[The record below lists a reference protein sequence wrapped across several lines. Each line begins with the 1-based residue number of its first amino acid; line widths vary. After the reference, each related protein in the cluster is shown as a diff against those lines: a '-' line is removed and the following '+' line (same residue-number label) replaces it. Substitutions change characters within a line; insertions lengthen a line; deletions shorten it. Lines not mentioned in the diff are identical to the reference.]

1 MNLAQR
7 IMMAR
12 RMGSAPEAPEPYWD
26 DVVLLLKGDGAHGS
40 TDIIDYSQEGHSLS
54 VTGTTSLSTEKTK
67 FGFSSIL
74 FDRSGGVRL
83 PVSSSL
89 TLTNDFT
96 IECWASGGGQYGT
109 FIGDMPGTTYIETG
123 YARGAF
129 IRLGGTHAGYTP
141 FDPNDGLWTNYTLT
155 REGGAIKLFLDG
167 VQRVTLSSANVFDLS
182 GGWVGVSGQGA
193 AYSFD
198 GYIAELRVTKGVARY
213 TTNFTPPTAPFPT
226 TGP

>member
-12 RMGSAPEAPEPYWD
+12 RMGSAPEAPEPYWG

-54 VTGTTSLSTEKTK
+54 VTGETSFSGGKTK
-67 FGFSSIL
+67 FGCSSIL

-109 FIGDMPGTTYIETG
+109 FIGDIPGTTFIETG
-123 YARGAF
+123 YSRGVF
-129 IRLGGTHAGYTP
+129 IRLGGHNAGYTS
-141 FDPNDGLWTNYTLT
+141 FNPNDGLWKNYTLT
-155 REGGAIKLFLDG
+155 REGDAIKFFLDG
-167 VQRVTLSSANVFDLS
+167 VHRASLNTANVFDLS
-182 GGWVGVSGQGA
+182 NGWVGVSGQGLQ
-193 AYSFD
+193 YSFD
-198 GYIAELRVTKGVARY
+198 GHIAELRVTKGVARY
-213 TTNFTPPTAPFPT
+213 TSNFTPPTAPFPT